1 MEPRCPE
8 FVPDP
13 SLSRT
18 AMETMQREIADAAVF
33 EDEFDFDQAA
43 VSARATLSDTL
54 AEDGPGAGPD
64 RSATP
69 GGPVVAGV
77 DAAFLDGSV
86 DGEEDEGDAGEG
98 STGGDGGSGERAVGA
113 VVLSRGG
120 QVLER
125 ASAVVDCGFPY
136 VPGLLSFREAGA
148 VLAAFASLETEPDLA
163 LFDGSGRIHYRQAG
177 LATHL
182 GVVLDLPGIG
192 VAKGLLCGRPREP
205 LDALPAGAR
214 VAVEAGEE
222 ITAPD
227 GSALPAET
235 VVGYALQTRQYGSGS
250 RTINPI
256 YVSSGH
262 RVGTETAADL
272 VERLCTDYKL
282 PEPTRLADRYADE
295 TKGDH
300 GA

>member
-1 MEPRCPE
+1 ME
-8 FVPDP
+8 
-13 SLSRT
+13 
-18 AMETMQREIADAAVF
+18 AMQREIADAAVF

-43 VSARATLSDTL
+43 VSAQATLSDAL
-54 AEDGPGAGPD
+54 PEDGPGAGPD
-64 RSATP
+64 RLATP

-86 DGEEDEGDAGEG
+86 GGEGDGGDAGEG
-98 STGGDGGSGERAVGA
+98 SDADEDSEGSDGGSGERAVGA

-182 GVVLDLPGIG
+182 GVVLDLPSIG

-222 ITAPD
+222 MTAPD
-227 GSALPAET
+227 GSSLDADTPI
-235 VVGYALQTRQYGSGS
+235 GYALQTRQFDSGV
-250 RTINPI
+250 INPV

-262 RVGTETAADL
+262 RVGADTAVDL
-272 VERLCTDYKL
+272 VERLCTGYKL
-282 PEPTRLADRYADE
+282 PEPTRLADRFAE
-295 TKGDH
+295 EAKGGH